1 MDGRRFQD
9 KRFSEVKAM
18 STNSSEISLLL
29 DQYRDGQTEAFG
41 KLMALV
47 YDDLRRLAAWQLQTE
62 RPEHTLQPTALVH
75 EAYLKLAA
83 QNPVDWQ
90 NKAHFFALAAQVMR
104 HILVDHARAKQ
115 RDKRGGGQVTV
126 GLDEALELSR
136 PSELGLVE
144 LDEAL
149 NTLTRQDARKSRIVE
164 LRYFGGLS
172 IEETADLL
180 GISPATVRREWTLAK
195 AWLRCELSKDAKSEQ
210 ARSGQQE

>member
-1 MDGRRFQD
+1 MY
-9 KRFSEVKAM
+9 
-18 STNSSEISLLL
+18 TNSSEISLLL
-29 DQYRDGQTEAFG
+29 DQYRDGQADAFG

-62 RPEHTLQPTALVH
+62 RSEHTLQPTALVH

-104 HILVDHARAKQ
+104 HILVDHARSKQ
-115 RDKRGGGQVTV
+115 RDKRGGGQVSV
-126 GLDEALELSR
+126 ALEAALDLSHS
-136 PSELGLVE
+136 SEPGLVE

-149 NTLTRQDARKSRIVE
+149 NTLARQDARKCRIVE

-172 IEETADLL
+172 IEETAGLL
-180 GISPATVRREWTLAK
+180 GVSPATVRREWTLAK
-195 AWLRCELSKDAKSEQ
+195 AWLRLELGKGGGAS
-210 ARSGQQE
+210 

>member
-1 MDGRRFQD
+1 
-9 KRFSEVKAM
+9 M

-29 DQYRDGQTEAFG
+29 DQYRDGRPEAFG

-75 EAYLKLAA
+75 EAYLKLAG

-104 HILVDHARAKQ
+104 HILVDHARGRR
-115 RDKRGGGQVTV
+115 RDKRGGGQSGVS
-126 GLDEALELSR
+126 LDEALELSH
-136 PSELGLVE
+136 PDQPGLVE
-144 LDEAL
+144 LDDAL
-149 NTLTRQDARKSRIVE
+149 NTLARQDARKSRIVE

-172 IEETADLL
+172 LEETAALL
-180 GISPATVRREWTLAK
+180 DVSPATVRREWTLAK
-195 AWLRCELSKDAKSEQ
+195 AWLRHELGKGSI
-210 ARSGQQE
+210 

>member
-1 MDGRRFQD
+1 
-9 KRFSEVKAM
+9 M
-18 STNSSEISLLL
+18 STISSEISLLL
-29 DQYRDGQTEAFG
+29 DQYREGQSEAFG

-115 RDKRGGGQVTV
+115 RDKRGGGQAVV
-126 GLDEALELSR
+126 ALDEALELSR
-136 PSELGLVE
+136 PSEPGLVE

-149 NTLTRQDARKSRIVE
+149 NTLARQDARKSRIVE

-195 AWLRCELSKDAKSEQ
+195 AWLRSELSKDVKSEQ
-210 ARSGQQE
+210 ARLGQQEPQICAEATDQYG

>member
-1 MDGRRFQD
+1 
-9 KRFSEVKAM
+9 M

-29 DQYRDGQTEAFG
+29 DQYRDGQADAFE
-41 KLMALV
+41 KLMGLV

-75 EAYLKLAA
+75 EAYLKLAG

-104 HILVDHARAKQ
+104 HILVDYARTKQ
-115 RDKRGGGQVTV
+115 RDKRGGGQVGV
-126 GLDEALELSR
+126 ALDEAHKLSH
-136 PSELGLVE
+136 PSEPSLVE

-149 NTLTRQDARKSRIVE
+149 SRLAGWDARKSRIVE

-172 IEETADLL
+172 IEETADVL
-180 GISPATVRREWTLAK
+180 GVSPTTVRREWTLAK
-195 AWLRCELSKDAKSEQ
+195 AWLRREL
-210 ARSGQQE
+210 G

>member
-1 MDGRRFQD
+1 
-9 KRFSEVKAM
+9 M

-29 DQYRDGQTEAFG
+29 DQYREGQAEAFG

-62 RPEHTLQPTALVH
+62 RSEHTLQPTALVH
-75 EAYLKLAA
+75 EAYLKLAG

-115 RDKRGGGQVTV
+115 RDKRGGGLLSVAM
-126 GLDEALELSR
+126 DEALELSHQ
-136 PSELGLVE
+136 SEPGLVE

-149 NTLTRQDARKSRIVE
+149 NTLARQDARKSRVVE

-172 IEETADLL
+172 IEETADVL
-180 GISPATVRREWTLAK
+180 GISTATVRREWTLAK
-195 AWLRCELSKDAKSEQ
+195 AWLRLELSKDAKSEQ
-210 ARSGQQE
+210 ARSGQQEPQICTDATDQYR